1 MKLENS
7 MALLKLKDGRDLDFV
22 ANDSKNGL
30 GILFHH
36 GTPGECTGWEKW
48 FTNLNGIQ
56 GVAASRPGYGLS
68 SRRKGRTVASD
79 IDDQSEL
86 LGAVGIKKFVSIGW
100 SGGGPHAINM
110 TRHPYCVGAITL
122 AGVGEWGNI
131 DLDFLNGMGPENHE
145 EFGAA
150 VEGEE
155 VIEKWMKKNYEAF
168 ANVQGSDLIGSFG
181 GLIGEADKQALTP
194 AVAEADAKSFRRAL
208 SKGYYG
214 WLDDD
219 LAFVQRFGFNLNEIT
234 KPVLVWQGDDDFM
247 VPKAHSEW
255 LAKHIPT
262 AKPNFVPG
270 HGHISLGE
278 SYREEII
285 QQAIKLLA

>member
-1 MKLENS
+1 
-7 MALLKLKDGRDLDFV
+7 MAILKLKDGRDFDYV
-22 ANDSKNGL
+22 SNDCKSEL

-36 GTPGECTGWEKW
+36 GTPGECTGWQKW
-48 FTNLNGIQ
+48 FSEILSVRA
-56 GVAASRPGYGLS
+56 VAASRPGYGLS
-68 SRRKGRTVASD
+68 SRRKARTVASD

-86 LGAVGIKKFVSIGW
+86 LEALGITKFVSIGW

-110 TRHPYCVGAITL
+110 TRNPNSLGAITL
-122 AGVGEWGNI
+122 AGVGEWGHS

-150 VEGEE
+150 VAGEE
-155 VIEKWMKKNYEAF
+155 VIENWMKRNYETF
-168 ANVQGSDLIGSFG
+168 ANVQGSDLIESFG
-181 GLIGEADKQALTP
+181 GLIGDSDKKALTP
-194 AVAEADAKSFRRAL
+194 EVAEADAKSFRRAL

-219 LAFVQRFGFNLNEIT
+219 LAFVQRFGFDLEKIE

-262 AKPNFVPG
+262 ATLNFVPG

>member
-1 MKLENS
+1 
-7 MALLKLKDGRDLDFV
+7 MAILKLKDGRDFDYV
-22 ANDSKNGL
+22 SNDCENEL

-36 GTPGECTGWEKW
+36 GTPGECTGWQKW
-48 FTNLNGIQ
+48 FSEIPNVRA
-56 GVAASRPGYGLS
+56 VAASRPGYGLS
-68 SRRKGRTVASD
+68 SRRKARTVASD

-86 LGAVGIKKFVSIGW
+86 LEAMGIRKFVSIGW

-110 TRHPYCVGAITL
+110 TRHPNCLGAITL
-122 AGVGEWGNI
+122 AGVGEWGNS

-145 EFGAA
+145 EFCAA
-150 VEGEE
+150 VAGEE
-155 VIEKWMKKNYEAF
+155 VIENWMKRNYEAF
-168 ANVQGSDLIGSFG
+168 ANVQGSDLIESFG
-181 GLIGEADKQALTP
+181 GLIGEADKKALTP
-194 AVAEADAKSFRRAL
+194 EVAETDAKSFRRAL
-208 SKGYYG
+208 SKSYYG

-219 LAFVQRFGFNLNEIT
+219 LAFVQSFGFDLEKIE

-262 AKPNFVPG
+262 ATLNFVPG

-285 QQAIKLLA
+285 KQAIQILDNN